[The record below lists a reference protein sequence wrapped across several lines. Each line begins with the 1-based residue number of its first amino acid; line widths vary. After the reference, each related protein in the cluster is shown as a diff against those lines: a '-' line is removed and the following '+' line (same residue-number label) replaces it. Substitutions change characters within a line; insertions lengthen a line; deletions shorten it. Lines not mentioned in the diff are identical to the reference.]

1 MDFPYLAKVAAINA
15 ATIRRLASAPAAP
28 AAVMLRGA
36 LGSDT
41 TVTWPPVSGA
51 ASYRIYWRRADEHQ
65 WTDHIDVA
73 GGSAQDGLHQGV
85 AVHDNFVGVAAIGWT
100 GTERHVTFGG
110 RAPSNGCDL
119 HKTTR
124 PRYS

>member
-41 TVTWPPVSGA
+41 TVTWTPVSGA
-51 ASYRIYWRRADEHQ
+51 ASYRLHWRRADAQQ
-65 WTDHIDVA
+65 WTNPIDVA
-73 GGSAQDGLHQGV
+73 RRTAQAGLHIRRGARRGRERQNVVIRGV
-85 AVHDNFVGVAAIGWT
+85 
-100 GTERHVTFGG
+100 
-110 RAPSNGCDL
+110 
-119 HKTTR
+119 
-124 PRYS
+124 

>member
-41 TVTWPPVSGA
+41 TVTWTPVSGA
-51 ASYRIYWRRADEHQ
+51 ASYRIYWRRADEQQ
-65 WTDHIDVA
+65 WNDHIDVA
-73 GGSAQDGLHQGV
+73 GGSAQEGLPTG
-85 AVHDNFVGVAAIGWT
+85 VGVAATYGGDAALAENGKEST
-100 GTERHVTFGG
+100 G
-110 RAPSNGCDL
+110 
-119 HKTTR
+119 
-124 PRYS
+124 